1 MFDLVFK
8 LSFPADLQGDLP
20 RGLAAA
26 VGRREELVRH
36 PADAEGHSLLRVAR
50 VAENRAGARAGLRVQ
65 RMPHRQDLPVLV
77 PEVEQPLARRHRHR
91 PVPALGDLRGSGIL
105 IGKFRQI

>member
-1 MFDLVFK
+1 MSHLIVTLRIVDFCFQKYLMFDLVFK

-50 VAENRAGARAGLRVQ
+50 VAENLR
-65 RMPHRQDLPVLV
+65 R
-77 PEVEQPLARRHRHR
+77 
-91 PVPALGDLRGSGIL
+91 
-105 IGKFRQI
+105 